1 MTKKRAHGWVLF
13 TGIAAC
19 LFPLPTVLAADTY
32 SVDKTHSSVIF
43 RVKHLNVSY
52 FYGRFNDISGT
63 YSLDAES
70 PENSAIDIT
79 VKADSLDTNS
89 EDRDKHMKG
98 PEFFDVEKHPEMKFK
113 SRVVKKSGENQFHVE
128 GDLTFH
134 GETKPVAVDIE
145 YVGEGKTF
153 LGDRS
158 GFHTTL
164 TIQRADYGMDAML
177 GGLSN
182 EVQLIISVEGV
193 KK

>member
-1 MTKKRAHGWVLF
+1 MKNRVYGLAWF
-13 TGIAAC
+13 TVVAAC
-19 LFPLPTVLAADTY
+19 LFPGPAALGAGTY
-32 SVDKTHSSVIF
+32 QVDKTHSAVIF
-43 RVKHLNVSY
+43 RVKHLKVSY

-63 YSLDAES
+63 YTLDAES
-70 PENSAIDIT
+70 PENSVIDIT

-89 EDRDKHMKG
+89 ADRDKHMKSA
-98 PEFFDVEKHPEMKFK
+98 EFFDVEKFPEMRFK
-113 SRVVKKSGENQFHVE
+113 SRTVKKSGENGFRVE

-134 GETKPVAVDIE
+134 GETRPVAVDLE

-153 LGDRS
+153 LGERS

-177 GGLSN
+177 TGLGN
-182 EVQLIISVEGV
+182 EVQLIISIEGV